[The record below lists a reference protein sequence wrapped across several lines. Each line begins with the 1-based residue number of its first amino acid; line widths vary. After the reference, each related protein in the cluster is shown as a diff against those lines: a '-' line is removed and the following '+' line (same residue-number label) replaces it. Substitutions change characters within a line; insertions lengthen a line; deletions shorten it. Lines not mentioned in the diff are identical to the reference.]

1 MRACGRV
8 AGMRR
13 SVRLVDVPSH
23 VGVRMAPGPRAS

>member
-1 MRACGRV
+1 
-8 AGMRR
+8 MRR